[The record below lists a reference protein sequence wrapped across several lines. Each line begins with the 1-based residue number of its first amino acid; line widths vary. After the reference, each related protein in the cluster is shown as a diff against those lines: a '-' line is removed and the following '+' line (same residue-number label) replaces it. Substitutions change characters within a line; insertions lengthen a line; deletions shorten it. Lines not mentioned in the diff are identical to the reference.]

1 MNVIVANKYKDM
13 LSNLDIEVIKRI
25 DGIFPA
31 DEIIH
36 TFQNFFF
43 NKMVLDIT
51 AIENYQDIKNIQKL
65 SIGLDMSKVI
75 LLLDNLPETTSP
87 QYLSKLISM
96 GIYNFTTNEEGIMYL
111 YNNPNS
117 YRDVAQYQQ
126 FDVPVSGGDAPR
138 EKVVTRYET
147 VEVAPMQTGPKIIG
161 IKSVTQHSGATT
173 LTYMMYK
180 QLKQNYTVLPVEV
193 DKRDF
198 GYYND
203 KEMVSVDSNGLGM
216 LINNNMNKDVILI
229 DLNNSIAAESMCQ
242 QIVYLIE
249 PSIVKLNRLLMT
261 RPNILN
267 ELKNKTIILNI
278 SMLSSKDVNDFEYES
293 KLKVFFN
300 MPPFDDHKRCDEL
313 NELLRKLGFSRQ

>member
-126 FDVPVSGGDAPR
+126 FDVPVSGGDTPR